1 MGAINKKCQV
11 PTPNEVIVQMLDRIG
26 YKYTEDIIGK
36 RILENSCGSGG
47 FLCEIVRRYIKACI
61 EHEYSKEYI
70 KNGLQRDI
78 HGFEKDRRLHKV
90 CIQNLNHIA
99 GEYGIVGV
107 HWNIKRKNALQR
119 LSKGKYQFVV
129 GNPPYLAYPDL
140 DKSTRKFLKSHFL
153 SCKKGKPDYYFAF
166 IELALSALS
175 PDGQLIYLVPVNFTK
190 NRYSADLRRLLLP
203 SLHEIVDYSHHK
215 LFKNVLTSS
224 VIIYC
229 NQGQETNTVRY
240 EDRHYNRTYIV
251 PKDNMTDKWAFGQQ
265 YLQDHLQF
273 SDWFHASAPVA
284 TQLNKA
290 FVIDGWD
297 DFDEKYISVSGTRVE
312 RLLLRNA
319 AGPKALHLGL
329 SEQIIF
335 PYRYKANNRLVHYT
349 EEEFKSIFPEG
360 YKYLLQ
366 YKTDLEQ
373 RKADKQAL
381 WFEYGRSQLLMHLN
395 QEKLLISTFITG
407 APRTYILDAQTV
419 PYAGI
424 CITARQGHTIHEAQR
439 ILNSGAFMEYV
450 RSVGVCTNG
459 VSYRISPTDI
469 NSFLFSR
476 ELLEE

>member
-11 PTPNEVIVQMLDRIG
+11 PTPHEIVVQMLDRIG
-26 YKYTEDIIGK
+26 YTEDIVGK
-36 RILENSCGSGG
+36 RVLENSCGAGG
-47 FLCEIVRRYIKACI
+47 FLCEIVRRYIDDCI
-61 EHEYSKEYI
+61 KHQYSNESI
-70 KNGLQRDI
+70 RNGLQRDI
-78 HGFEKDRRLHKV
+78 HGFEKDRQLHKE
-90 CIQNLNHIA
+90 CIQNLTGIA
-99 GEYGIVGV
+99 KEYGIIDV
-107 HWNIKRKNALQR
+107 HWNIKRKNALHCQ
-119 LSKGKYQFVV
+119 SKGKYQFVV

-140 DKSTRKFLKSHFL
+140 DISTRKYLKSHFL

-166 IELALSALS
+166 IELALNALA
-175 PDGQLIYLVPVNFTK
+175 PDGQLIYLVPGNFMK
-190 NRYSADLRRLLLP
+190 NMYSADLRQLLLP
-203 SLHEIVDYSHHK
+203 ALNEIVDYSHHK
-215 LFKNVLTSS
+215 LFEKVLTSS

-229 NQGQETNTVRY
+229 NRGQQMDVVRY
-240 EDRHYNRTYIV
+240 EDRHYNRVHTTA
-251 PKDNMTDKWAFGQQ
+251 KTDMTGKWVFGTQ
-265 YLQDHLQF
+265 LIQDQLRF

-290 FVIDGWD
+290 FVIDAWENI
-297 DFDEKYISVSGTRVE
+297 DETYISIGGAKVE
-312 RLLLRNA
+312 RSLLRNA
-319 AGPKALHLGL
+319 AGPKSLQREVG
-329 SEQIIF
+329 EQIIF
-335 PYRYKANNRLVHYT
+335 PYSYNSNNELCRYT
-349 EEEFKSIFPEG
+349 EEEFKRIFPEG
-360 YKYLLQ
+360 YKYLLN
-366 YKTDLEQ
+366 YKTDLEK
-373 RKADKQAL
+373 RKADKQAR

-407 APRTYILDAQTV
+407 APRTYILDAQTI